1 MWSQEDEA
9 YVANLLEF
17 FDSDGNGEVDI
28 YEFVA
33 LWEYIG
39 GDKFMEAEKKEIHEW
54 TAMCERYDG
63 GGKGEAGGLTLTEM
77 RQMVA
82 ENNVC
87 AEGEQG
93 MARLEKQVRTAAA
106 DILAAV
112 YVLRQIGVS
121 TVDGAGG
128 EGGCAGLAAVRTR
141 GAGAAEQRWGAGRR
155 RGPAPRAAG
164 ARAGAGAGARK
175 PDDHRRSLG
184 CVPQRFQR

>member
-1 MWSQEDEA
+1 MPQ
-9 YVANLLEF
+9 
-17 FDSDGNGEVDI
+17 VDI

-112 YVLRQIGVS
+112 YVLRQIGVF

-128 EGGCAGLAAVRTR
+128 EGGSTGLAGSRFLVLGLCDRSFR
-141 GAGAAEQRWGAGRR
+141 DFLAGE
-155 RGPAPRAAG
+155 
-164 ARAGAGAGARK
+164 
-175 PDDHRRSLG
+175 PDRLFSFLLLLCGDLFISL
-184 CVPQRFQR
+184 PLF

>member
-1 MWSQEDEA
+1 MLQ
-9 YVANLLEF
+9 
-17 FDSDGNGEVDI
+17 VDI

-93 MARLEKQVRTAAA
+93 MARLEKQWMELEAKEGAQGWLPYE
-106 DILAAV
+106 LAV
-112 YVLRQIGVS
+112 QVLRNSAGVP
-121 TVDGAGG
+121 V
-128 EGGCAGLAAVRTR
+128 
-141 GAGAAEQRWGAGRR
+141 AAEAQHHALPEPEPEPEPEPVSRTTTAGIWAAFPNGFSDDRADRRMRRGCRHRR
-155 RGPAPRAAG
+155 RHRPRRRRERRKGGSPRASQS
-164 ARAGAGAGARK
+164 RPLRS
-175 PDDHRRSLG
+175 HR
-184 CVPQRFQR
+184 